1 MMLFANMVG
10 PKILFD
16 TPKTWDILSYT
27 QFSFFLFLTL
37 KLKHVL
43 VFVITLNFKPMFI
56 FIILLSYTLNL
67 YLL

>member
-27 QFSFFLFLTL
+27 QFSFFFVFDL
-37 KLKHVL
+37 KA
-43 VFVITLNFKPMFI
+43 
-56 FIILLSYTLNL
+56 
-67 YLL
+67 